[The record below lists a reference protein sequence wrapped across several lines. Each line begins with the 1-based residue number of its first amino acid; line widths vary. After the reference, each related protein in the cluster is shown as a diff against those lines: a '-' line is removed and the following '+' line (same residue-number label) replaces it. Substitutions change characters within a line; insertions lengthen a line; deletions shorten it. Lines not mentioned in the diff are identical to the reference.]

1 MGIFDR
7 FKKSEPEPDLES
19 SPETPSGPANPQGP
33 DGPDAPQPPG
43 GPQRTDA
50 PTPTDVKDSNPSG
63 GGPDGL
69 EGDLGISSERTGPAS
84 ETGSA
89 TEGIEGTGTVGSSVV
104 STDGTTTDT
113 ATDIEGPEM
122 DETQNPAEVPSH
134 ESDPKSNPGTSSQ
147 GTT

>member
-7 FKKSEPEPDLES
+7 FKKAD
-19 SPETPSGPANPQGP
+19 
-33 DGPDAPQPPG
+33 
-43 GPQRTDA
+43 
-50 PTPTDVKDSNPSG
+50 TDVKDSNPSG
-63 GGPDGL
+63 GGPGGL

-89 TEGIEGTGTVGSSVV
+89 TEGIEGTGTVGSSTD
-104 STDGTTTDT
+104 STDGTTTYSDAEPT
-113 ATDIEGPEM
+113 GPEM

-147 GTT
+147 GAT